1 MNTYHPVPRLFGD
14 DFRERPHEAYDRLRA
29 AGPVAWAEIAE
40 GVHALVVTS
49 WATARALLADPDF
62 SRDPAHW
69 TAVADNRIPA
79 ELAYMV
85 IPGVQRAEGRVHER
99 LRRALEECLAG
110 IDAHETRARVQRDS
124 RLLIQRF
131 AARGH
136 ADLMR
141 EYAEPVVAL
150 AFAELLGCPP
160 ETADPLRDAVH
171 ALTAAEPDATLGWTD
186 LAGILRDTI
195 RTKKKTPGTDL
206 TSFLLA
212 HPAALSDE
220 ETVGQLASLIVLGA
234 APTAAWIGSTL
245 HALLTEPAYAS
256 RLVGGAV
263 TLRTALNETLSV
275 RCPVANSSVHYA
287 RRPKTVHGVRVPQ
300 GVPVLIS
307 HAATGLD
314 PDRPGRGDALDRS
327 HLAWSAG
334 IHRCPAPGLA
344 TSIAEAAIENAVDA
358 LWDLSA
364 PISTVAG
371 KHGPFMHC
379 PAHVGVFFSPPQE
392 HGLEGEQ
399 LEDEQGVRTRRS
411 GMNTPGRV
419 L

>member
-1 MNTYHPVPRLFGD
+1 MSTHHPVPRLFGD

-49 WATARALLADPDF
+49 WTAARALLADPDF

-69 TAVADNRIPA
+69 SAVADNRIPA

-85 IPGVQRAEGRVHER
+85 IPGVQHAEGRVHER
-99 LRRALEECLAG
+99 LRRALEDCLAG
-110 IDAHETRARVQRDS
+110 IDAHETRARVRRDS
-124 RLLIQRF
+124 RLLIRRF

-150 AFAELLGCPP
+150 AFTELLGCPAG
-160 ETADPLRDAVH
+160 TADPLRDAVH

-195 RTKKKTPGTDL
+195 RTKRKAPGGTDL

-245 HALLTEPAYAS
+245 HALLTEPGYAS
-256 RLVGGAV
+256 QLVGGAV
-263 TLRTALNETLSV
+263 TLRTALNETLST

-314 PDRPGRGDALDRS
+314 PGRPGRGDALDRS

-371 KHGPFMHC
+371 KHGPFTQC

-392 HGLEGEQ
+392 RG

-411 GMNTPGRV
+411 RMNTPGRV

>member
-1 MNTYHPVPRLFGD
+1 VSTYHPMPRLFGD
-14 DFRERPHEAYDRLRA
+14 DFSERPHDAYAQLRA
-29 AGPVAWAEIAE
+29 AGPVAWAEISE
-40 GVHALVVTS
+40 GVHALVVTG
-49 WATARALLADPDF
+49 WTAARALLADPDF

-69 TAVADNRIPA
+69 KAVADNRIPS

-85 IPGVQRAEGRVHER
+85 VPGIQHAEGRLHER

-110 IDAHETRARVQRDS
+110 LDVHGIRALAHRDS
-124 RLLIQRF
+124 RVLIQRF

-141 EYAEPVVAL
+141 EYAEPIVAL
-150 AFAELLGCPP
+150 AFTELLGCPP
-160 ETADPLRDAVH
+160 GTADPMSSAVH
-171 ALTAAEPDATLGWTD
+171 ALTSAEPDATLGWGD
-186 LAGILRDTI
+186 LVGILRDTVE
-195 RTKKKTPGTDL
+195 RKRKAPGTDL

-212 HPAALSDE
+212 HPAGLSDE
-220 ETVGQLASLIVLGA
+220 ETVGQLASLIVLGV

-256 RLVGGAV
+256 QLVGGAV
-263 TLRTALNETLSV
+263 TLRTAMNETLSV

-287 RRPKTVHGVRVPQ
+287 RRPKTVYGVEVPP

-314 PDRPGRGDALDRS
+314 PGRPGRGDALDRS

-334 IHRCPAPGLA
+334 VHRCPAPGLA

-364 PISTVAG
+364 PISTVAS
-371 KHGPFMHC
+371 KHGPFLHC
-379 PAHVGVFFSPPQE
+379 PAHVGVFFSPEQE
-392 HGLEGEQ
+392 RE
-399 LEDEQGVRTRRS
+399 R
-411 GMNTPGRV
+411 NTPGRLV
-419 L
+419 

>member
-1 MNTYHPVPRLFGD
+1 MSTHHPVPRLFGD
-14 DFRERPHEAYDRLRA
+14 DFRERPHEAYDRLRT

-49 WATARALLADPDF
+49 WTAARALLADPDF

-69 TAVADNRIPA
+69 SAVADNRIPA

-85 IPGVQRAEGRVHER
+85 IPGVQHAEGRVHER
-99 LRRALEECLAG
+99 LRRALEDCLAG
-110 IDAHETRARVQRDS
+110 IDAHETRARVRRDS
-124 RLLIQRF
+124 RLLIRRF

-160 ETADPLRDAVH
+160 GTADPLRDAVH

-195 RTKKKTPGTDL
+195 RTKRKAPGGTDL

-256 RLVGGAV
+256 QLVGGAV
-263 TLRTALNETLSV
+263 TLRTALNETLST

-314 PDRPGRGDALDRS
+314 PGRPGRGDALDRS

-371 KHGPFMHC
+371 KHGPFTQC

-392 HGLEGEQ
+392 RG

-411 GMNTPGRV
+411 RMNTPGRV